1 MDFGIFT
8 EQLREGGSQEDWFKE
23 IHEFAE
29 KGEAW
34 GLDVLWLAEMLV
46 NPARS
51 VLSAPLLVA
60 TSIAAQTRRL
70 RVGTAVQLLPL
81 NHPLR
86 VAGEITTL
94 DHLSHGRFDF
104 GIGRSG
110 SPRAYDALGVSY
122 AASQERFFEALEVI
136 LEAWKGEPFSHAG
149 KYYRFDNAA
158 VSPRPYRPPHPPVRM
173 AATTPETFPR
183 VAKLGLPIFVGLR
196 GMSIPELSG
205 HLETYRAAWRAAGH
219 AGEGDVCLR
228 IPVYAA
234 PTETAAIEEPR
245 ETALFY
251 FKRQAELTRA
261 PIGRAGTGPAERLQ
275 TQAQQLDALSY
286 DTVLAT
292 KVAFGTG
299 PGLVDRFTMLR
310 DELHLTGVAAEL
322 NPGGLL
328 TLEQEMRTLQI
339 LTQQVMPAFKKAAR
353 SDRTAGARVQ
363 THRPRP
369 PRRRRPTLAR
379 SLRAPRETPARSPPG
394 RRPAAH
400 RRSGRS
406 WCDGSRHAAGR
417 APSSPPGRDRASTAA
432 RGSGCTPT
440 PAPDRSAPRTPST

>member
-122 AASQERFFEALEVI
+122 AESQERFFEALEVI
-136 LEAWKGEPFSHAG
+136 LKAWKGEPFSHAG

-219 AGEGDVCLR
+219 PGEGDVCLR

-275 TQAQQLDALSY
+275 TQAKQLDALSY

-339 LTQQVMPAFKKAAR
+339 LTQQVMPAFK
-353 SDRTAGARVQ
+353 
-363 THRPRP
+363 
-369 PRRRRPTLAR
+369 
-379 SLRAPRETPARSPPG
+379 
-394 RRPAAH
+394 
-400 RRSGRS
+400 
-406 WCDGSRHAAGR
+406 
-417 APSSPPGRDRASTAA
+417 
-432 RGSGCTPT
+432 
-440 PAPDRSAPRTPST
+440 